1 MNPTFRLSNLIR
13 TLREKVFLFLNFI
26 VEFFPLQRLKTV
38 FIHQN
43 SIIMEN
49 KAKYT
54 ETLKAKSRTYYLDLK
69 VSSNGTNY
77 LQLTESRKNKEGAFE
92 TVRLTV
98 FQDDIAGFTTALNR
112 LVAEAT
118 KPDNKEESKNEA
130 NKA

>member
-1 MNPTFRLSNLIR
+1 
-13 TLREKVFLFLNFI
+13 
-26 VEFFPLQRLKTV
+26 
-38 FIHQN
+38 
-43 SIIMEN
+43 MEN

-54 ETLKAKSRTYYLDLK
+54 ETLKAKSRTYYLDFK

-77 LQLTESRKNKEGAFE
+77 LQLTESRKNKEGAYE

-118 KPDNKEESKNEA
+118 KPDNKEQPKNEA